1 MTDPR
6 PLLLPPER
14 FVAVICIFL
23 LALGIL
29 IAILRAQQ
37 VDWATVT
44 FRLAVATGVGAG
56 GATYRRLG
64 RSEGIALALIGTG
77 LFVAFTNFA
86 LLVNYMFLP
95 VIGPVIDTALTRF
108 DAALGYVWRDY
119 VLALGEFPS
128 LMQLLRS
135 VYLSSAAQMIGMILV
150 LGFLERQ
157 LAMHRFLV
165 AGTIAG
171 LTTVAIWSVLPSFG
185 PAAYQP
191 LPPDSTAAAL
201 IVADNAYG
209 RILLQLA
216 ERGTT
221 VLRPDAYLGTIAFPS
236 FHTVMALLAVW
247 YARGIWL
254 FWPVLALNLLMLPAI
269 LLHGGHHL
277 ADVLGGAG
285 VFALSAFLAG
295 RLVPGTTAP
304 DRSVAVAQR

>member
-29 IAILRAQQ
+29 LAILRAQQ

-44 FRLAVATGVGAG
+44 FRLAVATGVGAA
-56 GATYRRLG
+56 GAAYRRLG

-135 VYLSSAAQMIGMILV
+135 VYLS
-150 LGFLERQ
+150 
-157 LAMHRFLV
+157 
-165 AGTIAG
+165 
-171 LTTVAIWSVLPSFG
+171 
-185 PAAYQP
+185 
-191 LPPDSTAAAL
+191 
-201 IVADNAYG
+201 
-209 RILLQLA
+209 
-216 ERGTT
+216 
-221 VLRPDAYLGTIAFPS
+221 
-236 FHTVMALLAVW
+236 
-247 YARGIWL
+247 
-254 FWPVLALNLLMLPAI
+254 
-269 LLHGGHHL
+269 
-277 ADVLGGAG
+277 
-285 VFALSAFLAG
+285 
-295 RLVPGTTAP
+295 
-304 DRSVAVAQR
+304 